1 MYYFHKNTVTL
12 WQNIQPMAEN
22 STFKA
27 MEAIVERTEN
37 GKILIPDDFTLCG
50 TPDSVRSGLTRLCK
64 NGKLNRF
71 AKGIYYTPMYDKWD

>member
-1 MYYFHKNTVTL
+1 
-12 WQNIQPMAEN
+12 MAEN
-22 STFKA
+22 SSYKA
-27 MEAIVERTEN
+27 MAAIVERTEN

-71 AKGIYYTPMYDKWD
+71 AKGIYYIPVGVAFYLCRSWSRQGLC